1 MKSSK
6 TILLFALLITP
17 AFVGCSEDFLQKDPL
32 GSLTQQTFPV
42 TEEDALLATNAAY
55 AIFRLEWY
63 NCGLCPI
70 LDFMSDD
77 AYKGSATSDGLSTQ
91 GPYDNFTFSTS
102 QDGLDRWYTALYQ
115 GVKAANVV
123 IDKVPEIKMDTI
135 LRNRYIGEAKFIR
148 ALMYFDLVNAWG
160 GVPLVEHLS
169 PSPQLPRSSK
179 EEVYN
184 LIVSDLLFAAKHLP
198 GKTSLA
204 AEQAGRATKEAAEA
218 LLGKTYLF
226 QKDFVNAEKYL
237 LMVID
242 SKVFGLEPVF
252 TDANGVKGNNGI
264 ESVFEIGA
272 LETWTTQ
279 TGGNFYAVVQGVRG
293 SPNKGWG
300 FNRPSME
307 LRRSFEPGDP
317 RLKGTI
323 IDLGDT
329 LDGVPIIGE
338 PTATDPV
345 VIINEDGDTINIQ
358 CYNRKVWAHNPEGSF
373 PILASMAYHKRI
385 IRYADV
391 LLMAAEALNEN
402 DKPSQALVYLNVIR
416 ERARQG
422 NNSILPDVTVTEK
435 NALRDK
441 ILLERRY
448 ELALEGLRFW
458 DLVRTGRAPEVLG
471 PLGFVEGKHEL
482 LPIPQP
488 QIDISQGV
496 IIQNPNY

>member
-1 MKSSK
+1 
-6 TILLFALLITP
+6 
-17 AFVGCSEDFLQKDPL
+17 
-32 GSLTQQTFPV
+32 
-42 TEEDALLATNAAY
+42 
-55 AIFRLEWY
+55 
-63 NCGLCPI
+63 
-70 LDFMSDD
+70 
-77 AYKGSATSDGLSTQ
+77 
-91 GPYDNFTFSTS
+91 
-102 QDGLDRWYTALYQ
+102 
-115 GVKAANVV
+115 
-123 IDKVPEIKMDTI
+123 
-135 LRNRYIGEAKFIR
+135 
-148 ALMYFDLVNAWG
+148 
-160 GVPLVEHLS
+160 
-169 PSPQLPRSSK
+169 
-179 EEVYN
+179 
-184 LIVSDLLFAAKHLP
+184 
-198 GKTSLA
+198 
-204 AEQAGRATKEAAEA
+204 
-218 LLGKTYLF
+218 
-226 QKDFVNAEKYL
+226 
-237 LMVID
+237 MVID
-242 SKVFGLEPVF
+242 FKVFGLEPVF
-252 TDANGVKGNNGI
+252 TDANGVKGNNRI